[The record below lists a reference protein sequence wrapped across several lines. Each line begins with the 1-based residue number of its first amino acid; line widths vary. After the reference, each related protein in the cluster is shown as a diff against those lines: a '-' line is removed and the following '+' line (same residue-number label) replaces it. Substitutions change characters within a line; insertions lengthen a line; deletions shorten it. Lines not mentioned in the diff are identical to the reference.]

1 MLVAI
6 ILILLAAV
14 VVGAV
19 LADRLAPKATGEPS
33 RALPVQPASTSLDRA
48 VAPLLAAH
56 PGLSGAVMVND
67 GPTAFASRAL
77 CTREAGRS
85 LDLQYYMWHD
95 DLCGRLLARGVAR
108 AADRGVRVRMLLDDM
123 NAYGLDQQMLALDT
137 HPNIE
142 IRLYN
147 PFRNRSGLWRLL
159 ETVVR
164 ALRVNHRMHNKAWIA
179 DGRVA
184 VVGGRNIGE
193 EYFNAASD
201 TNFRDLD
208 LLLLGPVVADAEAIF
223 DRYWNSETVV
233 PLTALGKRDP
243 ERMRQLRDDDRNES
257 TSERARGYLAQVE
270 SAHGVEAFLQ
280 GQRQPAWVDRIEVVA
295 DPPAK
300 WRRDDRGQ
308 WLVRRLVDAIG
319 TATTRAWLISPYFVP
334 GKQGTRQLL
343 ELVRKGVDV
352 RVVTNSLAANDVPA
366 VHAGYARY
374 RKPLLDGGVKLYE
387 LRAQGHPGTAGL
399 FGSSGASLHTKAFV
413 IDGHHGFIG
422 SFNLDMRS
430 ATLNTEMGVLFDDAG
445 LGSALADEF
454 RRLAD
459 PALSYTLR
467 MDANGKLRWEDAVA
481 RPPANLEREPDA
493 TLSRRVIAKV
503 LGRLPIEAQL

>member
-6 ILILLAAV
+6 ILILLVLV
-14 VVGAV
+14 VAGAI
-19 LADRLAPKATGEPS
+19 LADRLAPKASGEPS
-33 RALPVQPASTSLDRA
+33 RTLPIQPDATPLDRA

-56 PGLSGAVMVND
+56 PDLSGAVMLND

-77 CTREAGRS
+77 CTRDAGRS

-95 DLCGRLLARGVAR
+95 DLCGRLLAREVAR

-123 NAYGLDQQMLALDT
+123 NAYGLDQQMLALDA

-142 IRLYN
+142 IRVYN

-164 ALRVNHRMHNKAWIA
+164 ALRINHRMHNKSWIA
-179 DGRVA
+179 DGRIA
-184 VVGGRNIGE
+184 IVGGRNIGE
-193 EYFNAASD
+193 EYFNAASG

-208 LLLLGPVVADAEAIF
+208 VLLMGPVVADAEGIF
-223 DRYWNSETVV
+223 DRYWNSDTVV
-233 PLTALGKRDP
+233 PLKALGNQDP
-243 ERMRQLRDDDRNES
+243 ERMRQLRDDVRGES
-257 TSERARGYLAQVE
+257 TSDRAREYLAQVE
-270 SAHGVEAFLQ
+270 SARGVEAFLK
-280 GQRQPAWVDRIEVVA
+280 GQRHLAWVDKIEVVA

-300 WRRDDRGQ
+300 WRRDDRGE

-334 GKQGTRQLL
+334 GKHGTRQLL
-343 ELVRKGVDV
+343 DLARKGVDV

-374 RKPLLDGGVKLYE
+374 RKPLLEGGVKLYE
-387 LRAQGHPGTAGL
+387 LRAQGHPGSAGL

-413 IDGHHGFIG
+413 IDGHDGFIG

-430 ATLNTEMGVLFDDAG
+430 ATLNTEMGVLFDDAE
-445 LGSALADEF
+445 LGKSLEDEF

-459 PALSYTLR
+459 PALSYTVRL
-467 MDANGKLRWEDAVA
+467 DANGKLRWEDAV
-481 RPPANLEREPDA
+481 RQPPAILEREPDA
-493 TLSRRVIAKV
+493 TLARRVIAKV
-503 LGRLPIEAQL
+503 LRWLPIETQL